1 MADKVDRDLIRA
13 LAGLLTENNLTEIE
27 WSEGD
32 RRVRV
37 VRSLAPSVVAM
48 PQANAAYAAAPPAA
62 PAASETAA
70 TAKDSFGKDHPGA
83 VTSPMVGTVY
93 VAPEPGAKPFVTEG
107 ATVRQ
112 GQTVLIVEA
121 MKTMNPIPAPRPGT
135 VKRILIKDSTPVE
148 YGQLLMIIE

>member
-1 MADKVDRDLIRA
+1 MAAKVDRELIAA
-13 LAGLLTENNLTEIE
+13 LAALLAENNLTEIE

-37 VRSLAPSVVAM
+37 VRAPAPTVVAM
-48 PQANAAYAAAPPAA
+48 PGGTPAAAVAQPAGHVPAAAAAPEAA
-62 PAASETAA
+62 A
-70 TAKDSFGKDHPGA
+70 KDHPGA

-93 VAPEPGAKPFVTEG
+93 VAPEPGAKPFVAEG
-107 ATVRQ
+107 AQVRQ

-121 MKTMNPIPAPRPGT
+121 MKTMNPIPAPRAGT
-135 VKRILIKDSTPVE
+135 VRRVLVTDGTPVE